1 MPEHQTIPFAS
12 LPQLGTALHD
22 GKFGGVITLADG
34 KHYAVVKLDAQPPK
48 RASAD
53 VQRAWA
59 NGIGAQLITRAIGSL
74 LVSTIPHLLP
84 QEWVWTCE
92 DDADDASCAW
102 GCTLLDGNVGY
113 LIRSASGGA
122 VAVRLIPL
130 AP

>member
-1 MPEHQTIPFAS
+1 MPEHQAIPFAS
-12 LPQLGTALHD
+12 LPQLGTDLHD

-59 NGIGAQLITRAIGSL
+59 KGIGAQLITRAIGSL

-92 DDADDASCAW
+92 DDADDSSYAW
-102 GCTLLDGNVGY
+102 YCHLGY
-113 LIRSASGGA
+113 GSFNYGYRSASGGA
-122 VAVRLIPL
+122 VAIRLIPL